1 MPHLRLRSWRLL
13 VAGSAVLLGL
23 TGCGGSG
30 GGGAQQ
36 NSPPGSSTSGASG
49 QITVF
54 AAASLTKAFTEIGM
68 AFEEA
73 NPDADVQFNFAGSST
88 LAQQI
93 NQGAPV
99 DVFASA
105 SPKQMQAVVDAGNA
119 TGEGTVFV
127 QNTLQIVV
135 PAGNPAGVTGLA
147 DFGKQELAIALCA
160 EQVPCGDAALQA
172 LQAAGVTPAPD
183 TLEQDVK
190 AVLTKVMLNEADAGL
205 VYRTDVLSAGHG
217 VEGIDFPEAAQAVNE
232 YPIVTLAGAPNAQGA
247 QAFVD
252 YVLSDDAKA
261 VLARS
266 GFGTDIG

>member
-1 MPHLRLRSWRLL
+1 MTRARGTAAVL
-13 VAGSAVLLGL
+13 GVLLGL
-23 TGCGGSG
+23 TGCGDTGT
-30 GGGAQQ
+30 QQ
-36 NSPPGSSTSGASG
+36 NSAPESPAGGASG
-49 QITVF
+49 EITVF
-54 AAASLTKAFTEIGM
+54 AAASLTEAFTEIET

-119 TGEGTVFV
+119 AGEATVFV

-135 PAGNPAGVTGLA
+135 PEGNPAGVTGLA

-172 LQAAGVTPAPD
+172 LQAAGMTPAPD

-205 VYRTDVLSAGHG
+205 VYRTDVMSAGGG

-232 YPIVTLAGAPNAQGA
+232 YPIVALAGAPNAEGA
-247 QAFVD
+247 RAFVD
-252 YVLSDDAKA
+252 YVLSDEGKA
-261 VLARS
+261 VLEKY
-266 GFGTDIG
+266 GFGTEVA